1 MSNSEDYY
9 WSEKYV
15 RTLEQKE
22 IAGKS
27 KSNFGCVQQPL
38 LNIPLENIRDDE
50 LHLLLRILVS
60 IQQYN
65 ECALYMSIIM
75 VAFSAFIQVSI

>member
-1 MSNSEDYY
+1 MSKSEDHY

-27 KSNFGCVQQPL
+27 KNNFGCVQQPL

-50 LHLLLRILVS
+50 LHLLLRITS
-60 IQQYN
+60 QY
-65 ECALYMSIIM
+65 
-75 VAFSAFIQVSI
+75 